1 MREDS
6 QTVSHAEPTGS
17 FRFLQRFIGRQNV
30 DERCELCGTGL
41 SAGHDHVLELP
52 NRRLHCVCRS
62 CAILSPTARGDA
74 YHHIPRT
81 IRVLPGLRMSEWQ
94 WDRFKIPVNLAFFY
108 ANSTIGTIAAGYPS
122 PAGLIETVV
131 DREAWQSLVDDNPI
145 LTDLMPDVEALLI
158 DRIENRSEYFTV
170 PMDHCF
176 RLIGL
181 MRTSW
186 HGLSGGSE
194 AKQELDAFF
203 GWLKEQ
209 AHA

>member
-1 MREDS
+1 
-6 QTVSHAEPTGS
+6 
-17 FRFLQRFIGRQNV
+17 
-30 DERCELCGTGL
+30 
-41 SAGHDHVLELP
+41 
-52 NRRLHCVCRS
+52 
-62 CAILSPTARGDA
+62 
-74 YHHIPRT
+74 
-81 IRVLPGLRMSEWQ
+81 MSEWQ

-108 ANSTIGTIAAGYPS
+108 ANSTIGKIAAGYPS
-122 PAGLIETVV
+122 PAGLIETII
-131 DREAWQSLVDDNPI
+131 DAEAWQSLLEDNPM
-145 LTDLMPDVEALLI
+145 LADLKPDAEALLVN
-158 DRIENRSEYFTV
+158 RIGDQSEHFTV

-209 AHA
+209 AHARTSF

>member
-1 MREDS
+1 
-6 QTVSHAEPTGS
+6 
-17 FRFLQRFIGRQNV
+17 
-30 DERCELCGTGL
+30 
-41 SAGHDHVLELP
+41 
-52 NRRLHCVCRS
+52 
-62 CAILSPTARGDA
+62 
-74 YHHIPRT
+74 
-81 IRVLPGLRMSEWQ
+81 MSEWQ

-108 ANSTIGTIAAGYPS
+108 ANGTIGKIATGYPS

-131 DREAWQSLVDDNPI
+131 DQEAWQSLVADNPI
-145 LTDLMPDVEALLI
+145 LTNLMPDVESLLVN
-158 DRIENRSEYFTV
+158 RIGNQSEYFTV

-194 AKQELDAFF
+194 AKQELNAFF

-209 AHA
+209 THA

>member
-1 MREDS
+1 MREGS
-6 QTVSHAEPTGS
+6 QTISYAEPTRS
-17 FRFLQRFIGRQNV
+17 FRFLQRLIGRPNG

-41 SAGHDHVLELP
+41 FTGHDHVLELP
-52 NRRLHCVCRS
+52 NRRLHCVCRF
-62 CAILSPTARGDA
+62 CAILSPTARGDT
-74 YHHIPRT
+74 YRCIPRT
-81 IRVLPGLRMSEWQ
+81 VRFLPDLRMSEWQ
-94 WDRFKIPVNLAFFY
+94 WDRFKIPVNLAYFY
-108 ANSTIGTIAAGYPS
+108 ANSTIGEIAAGYPS

-131 DREAWQSLVDDNPI
+131 DHEAWQSLVADNPI
-145 LTDLMPDVEALLI
+145 LTDVMPDVEALLVN
-158 DRIENRSEYFTV
+158 RIENRSEYFTV

>member
-1 MREDS
+1 
-6 QTVSHAEPTGS
+6 
-17 FRFLQRFIGRQNV
+17 
-30 DERCELCGTGL
+30 
-41 SAGHDHVLELP
+41 
-52 NRRLHCVCRS
+52 
-62 CAILSPTARGDA
+62 
-74 YHHIPRT
+74 
-81 IRVLPGLRMSEWQ
+81 MSEWQ

-108 ANSTIGTIAAGYPS
+108 ANSSIGKIAAGYPS

-131 DREAWQSLVDDNPI
+131 DQETWQSLVDNNPS
-145 LTDLMPDVEALLI
+145 LTNLMPDVEALLVN
-158 DRIENRSEYFTV
+158 RIANRSEYYTV

-186 HGLSGGSE
+186 HGLSGGPE
-194 AKQELDAFF
+194 AKQELEAFF